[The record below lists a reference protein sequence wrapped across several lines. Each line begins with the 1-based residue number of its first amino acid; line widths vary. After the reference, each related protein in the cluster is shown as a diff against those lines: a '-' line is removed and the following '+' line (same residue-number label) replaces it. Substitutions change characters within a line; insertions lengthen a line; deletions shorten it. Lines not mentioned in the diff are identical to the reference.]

1 MDNRE
6 EQIRLAEQLIAT
18 GIDGELKKAIENQFP
33 ELKESG
39 DEKIRKELLKEIEF
53 ISPRDG
59 ETDGE
64 GLILPSYHARIDRY
78 KSYLEKQKDFDKAM
92 SAIEKIDRYI
102 DSHTANAHDMDD
114 SNPDKKYYSGV
125 DDTLSN
131 IAGILNGVY
140 SEEEQK
146 EQKPVE
152 DSGTA
157 EPDYG
162 ICDDYLPAAI
172 HVAMARHGWYACH
185 VGEEEGFV
193 LQRKKNAERN
203 WPADKDNLTQAQ
215 SPVEW
220 SEKDEKN
227 IEKLDGFLS
236 EVFCYGHVYVSQ
248 KDKEELQSWL
258 KSLRPQPYW
267 KPSEEQMKALEQAMD
282 RNDKLGYLLREL
294 HDKLKNL

>member
-6 EQIRLAEQLIAT
+6 EQIRLARQLIAT

-33 ELKESG
+33 ELKE
-39 DEKIRKELLKEIEF
+39 DEDERIRKELLKEIEF

-220 SEKDEKN
+220 SEEEKDLQEASDYLRDYANNCVQGGNSKLYIQSLADR
-227 IEKLDGFLS
+227 IE
-236 EVFCYGHVYVSQ
+236 
-248 KDKEELQSWL
+248 
-258 KSLRPQPYW
+258 SLRPQPHW
-267 KPSEEQMKALEQAMD
+267 KPSKEQMEALEQAMD